1 MKIESNQ
8 GSLKSQLSSKTV
20 QVQASVS
27 KLITFDS
34 WKMKKKRPYE
44 HDQPSVLIFDMTG
57 LKVARHEKKCQKVFC
72 WHQNFILVF
81 SGPSPGL
88 YTYIK
93 PCKILHKIK
102 HEGDPSELYNK
113 WSEWKRLSTTTKFCP
128 WGIFCFCLEASIYPL
143 NHEKLSNLRWK
154 WFFWDFFKIIWDSV
168 SIQRW
173 KWSLLDIH
181 QMVLGFLLPPKVF
194 PLELP
199 LFTLTL
205 MYLFK
210 IGKNFI

>member
-57 LKVARHEKKCQKVFC
+57 LKVARHEKKCQKGFC
-72 WHQNFILVF
+72 WHQNIILVF

-88 YTYIK
+88 YTCIK
-93 PCKILHKIK
+93 PYKILHKIK

-113 WSEWKRLSTTTKFCP
+113 WSEWKRLSTT
-128 WGIFCFCLEASIYPL
+128 I
-143 NHEKLSNLRWK
+143 LSLR
-154 WFFWDFFKIIWDSV
+154 D
-168 SIQRW
+168 
-173 KWSLLDIH
+173 
-181 QMVLGFLLPPKVF
+181 FLLLSRSQYSSIKSWKTVKSEVKVIF
-194 PLELP
+194 LRLV
-199 LFTLTL
+199 
-205 MYLFK
+205 
-210 IGKNFI
+210 